1 MENGIG
7 VSNRVSRNHARFEEF
22 HRGSRDSFYT
32 YAAIVEHSLGWWMV
46 VKDIGG
52 GSSTRGK
59 VMRSV
64 VSCLFRIS
72 PRSVVEFRHE
82 RPYFTEKG

>member
-1 MENGIG
+1 MENEIG

-32 YAAIVEHSLGWWMV
+32 YAAIVVHSLGV
-46 VKDIGG
+46 DGRKRHGG

-72 PRSVVEFRHE
+72 ARSVVEFRHE